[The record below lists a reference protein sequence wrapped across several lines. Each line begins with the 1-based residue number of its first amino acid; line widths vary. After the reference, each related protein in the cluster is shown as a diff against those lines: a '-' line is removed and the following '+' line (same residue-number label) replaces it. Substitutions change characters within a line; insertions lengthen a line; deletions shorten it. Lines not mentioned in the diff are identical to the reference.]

1 MTGGANAARVALAV
15 AAGLLCGVMGLRRAA
30 TLCRDAQRLHRLEAL
45 LRHLAL
51 LLRGGGGSLP
61 EVLRDAAT
69 SPGPPDET
77 FRALADGLVRNPL
90 ADLSGLYA
98 GLPVCQPEDSVL
110 RRLMPRL
117 GRGSAEQRC
126 QAARQAADEIAL
138 LAASTREKAEKD
150 APMHRTLGWVF
161 GACLT
166 LMLL

>member
-1 MTGGANAARVALAV
+1 MTGGAETARVTLAI
-15 AAGLLCGVMGLRRAA
+15 AAGLLCGAMGLRRAA
-30 TLCRDAQRLHRLEAL
+30 ALCRDAQRLHRLEAL

-51 LLRGGGGSLP
+51 LLREGGGSLP
-61 EVLRDAAT
+61 EVLRAAAT
-69 SPGPPDET
+69 SPGLPDDT
-77 FRALADGLVRNPL
+77 LRALADGLVRNPL

-98 GLPVCQPEDSVL
+98 GLPACQPEDGVL

-117 GRGSAEQRC
+117 GRGSVSQRC
-126 QAARQAADEIAL
+126 QAVEQAADEIAL